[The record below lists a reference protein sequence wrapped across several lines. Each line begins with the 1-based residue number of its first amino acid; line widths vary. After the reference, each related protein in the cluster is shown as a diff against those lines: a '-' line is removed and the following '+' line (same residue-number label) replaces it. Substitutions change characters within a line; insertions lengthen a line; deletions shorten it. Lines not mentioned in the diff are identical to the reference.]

1 MYTIHPTELEQFMK
15 CPWAFHHSQDPNAVQ
30 SDSNPDKLE
39 LASKLAIFQE
49 GDITEQLMTAYQY
62 GPKLGD
68 KVLQYFMESKE
79 FPHLSRLKA
88 HAQNRKDY
96 LKQFPQ
102 DHPVNTRFPLFTQKR
117 MHLLNNIQLMSDQ
130 STSITFDLTGTAD
143 RVYSDGTIADCKTAS
158 RKRSPTDPT
167 YKLQRRLYPLM
178 WYKNAGPQ
186 HSLRHQHP
194 SPTPQPSIT
203 PGSFQF
209 TYYVFTKQ
217 VTPQLQVI
225 PLTGTYEDSERLLN
239 SLLTELARCI
249 VDNDW
254 PAKKNLAC
262 KRCDYRTECPL
273 YAQASEAVREDER
286 F

>member
-15 CPWAFHHSQDPNAVQ
+15 CPWAYHHSTQ
-30 SDSNPDKLE
+30 PDTIQPDT
-39 LASKLAIFQE
+39 SPDKLAIFQE

-62 GPKLGD
+62 WQLLGD
-68 KVLQYFMESKE
+68 QVLAYFMESRE
-79 FPHLSRLKA
+79 GFTTWTPTPLSRLKA
-88 HAQNRKDY
+88 HAQNRKNY
-96 LKQFPQ
+96 LKQFPA

-117 MHLLNNIQLMSDQ
+117 MHIITPVMIGEH
-130 STSITFDLTGTAD
+130 TITFDLTGTAD

-186 HSLRHQHP
+186 HSLRHQQTQ
-194 SPTPQPSIT
+194 SQQQS

-225 PLTGTYEDSERLLN
+225 PLTGTYQDSERLLN

-249 VDNDW
+249 VNDDW

-262 KRCDYRTECPL
+262 KRCDHRTECPL
-273 YAQASEAVREDER
+273 YQPVEDER

>member
-15 CPWAFHHSQDPNAVQ
+15 CPRAFHHSQDPNTAQ
-30 SDSNPDKLE
+30 PDNNPE
-39 LASKLAIFQE
+39 KLAIFQE

-62 GPKLGD
+62 GTRLGD
-68 KVLQYFMESKE
+68 QVLAYFMDSRE
-79 FPHLSRLKA
+79 FTNLSRLKA

-117 MHLLNNIQLMSDQ
+117 MHIITPVMIGEH
-130 STSITFDLTGTAD
+130 TITFDLTGTAD

-178 WYKNAGPQ
+178 RYKNAGPQ
-186 HSLRHQHP
+186 HSLWR
-194 SPTPQPSIT
+194 QPPIT

-249 VDNDW
+249 VDHDW

-273 YAQASEAVREDER
+273 YAQAEDER

>member
-15 CPWAFHHSQDPNAVQ
+15 CPRAFHHSQDPNTAQ
-30 SDSNPDKLE
+30 PDNNPD
-39 LASKLAIFQE
+39 KLAIFQE

-62 GPKLGD
+62 GTRLGD
-68 KVLQYFMESKE
+68 QVLAYFMDSRE
-79 FPHLSRLKA
+79 FTNLSRLKA

-117 MHLLNNIQLMSDQ
+117 MHLLSTIQLDPLAKSN
-130 STSITFDLTGTAD
+130 TITFDLTGTAD

-158 RKRSPTDPT
+158 RKRSLTDPT

-178 WYKNAGPQ
+178 RYKNAGPQ
-186 HSLRHQHP
+186 HSLWR
-194 SPTPQPSIT
+194 QPPIT

-249 VDNDW
+249 VDHDW

-273 YAQASEAVREDER
+273 YAQAEDDR

>member
-15 CPWAFHHSQDPNAVQ
+15 CPRAFHHSQGLDLRDPMPK
-30 SDSNPDKLE
+30 PDNTPD
-39 LASKLAIFQE
+39 KLAIFQE

-62 GPKLGD
+62 GTRLGD
-68 KVLQYFMESKE
+68 QVLAYFMDSRE
-79 FPHLSRLKA
+79 FTNLSRLKA

-117 MHLLNNIQLMSDQ
+117 MHLLSTIQLT
-130 STSITFDLTGTAD
+130 STPFTFDLTGTAD
-143 RVYSDGTIADCKTAS
+143 RVYSDGTIADCKTAN

-186 HSLRHQHP
+186 HSLRHQP
-194 SPTPQPSIT
+194 SPIT

-217 VTPQLQVI
+217 ATPQLQVI

-273 YAQASEAVREDER
+273 YAQNSGAVREDDR